1 MPLIVST
8 YKFLYQKHSVISFT
22 YAIFLLFTLF
32 TNFAHANSVKSR
44 TVHHA
49 MGQTTI
55 HGQPV
60 RIVSLMQGATDTLV
74 ALGLQPIGVVE
85 SWSEKPMY
93 QYLRP
98 HLPQV
103 QYVGL
108 ETQPSLEDIA
118 RLKPDLIIASK
129 FRNEKTYRILS
140 QIAPTIMLKE
150 VYEFKDTLRVVGQAV
165 GKEQQ
170 ANILLHQWNQRI
182 KNTQFQLRQ
191 RYAPNWPQQVS
202 LLEIRDDHLRA
213 YSPHSFSGQILS
225 ELGFRWSK
233 VSSNQN
239 WALQKLSSK
248 ESIPLLDA
256 DIFFVFMR
264 KNATTQ
270 QNFKAWQTHP
280 LWRQL
285 RASQTQ
291 QVHLVNTVNWNLT
304 GGILGAN
311 KVLDEINQIFY
322 IKEIRK

>member
-1 MPLIVST
+1 MQPNVSVRIIID
-8 YKFLYQKHSVISFT
+8 KKHRVIYYT
-22 YAIFLLFTLF
+22 CAIFLLFILLMGY
-32 TNFAHANSVKSR
+32 AHANTVPTR
-44 TVHHA
+44 TIDHA
-49 MGQTTI
+49 MGKTTI
-55 HGQPV
+55 HGQPIRV
-60 RIVSLMQGATDTLV
+60 VSLMQGATDTLV
-74 ALGLQPIGVVE
+74 ALGIKPVGVVE

-140 QIAPTIMLKE
+140 QIAPTVMLTE
-150 VYEFKDTLRVVGQAV
+150 VYEFKDTLKIVAKAV
-165 GKEQQ
+165 AKEQQ
-170 ANILLHQWNQRI
+170 ANILLHQWDQRI
-182 KNTQFQLRQ
+182 KNTQTQLKH
-191 RYAPNWPQQVS
+191 RYVGNWPQQIS

-225 ELGFRWSK
+225 ELGFSWSK
-233 VSSNQN
+233 VSSNQK
-239 WALQKLSSK
+239 WALQKLAGK

-264 KNATTQ
+264 NSPTTK
-270 QNFKAWQTHP
+270 QNFTAWQTHA
-280 LWRQL
+280 LWKQL
-285 RASQTQ
+285 RASQKKQ
-291 QVHLVNTVNWNLT
+291 IYLVNTVNWNLT

-311 KVLDEINQIFY
+311 RVLDEINQIFK
-322 IKEIRK
+322 IKEVRQ

>member
-1 MPLIVST
+1 MPLIVSVR
-8 YKFLYQKHSVISFT
+8 KFLAKKHGVINFSH
-22 YAIFLLFTLF
+22 ALFLLLTLCMS
-32 TNFAHANSVKSR
+32 FAHAN
-44 TVHHA
+44 TVHTRTIQHA

-60 RIVSLMQGATDTLV
+60 RVVSLMQGATDTLV

-129 FRNEKTYRILS
+129 FRNEKIYRLLS
-140 QIAPTIMLKE
+140 QIAPTVMLTE
-150 VYEFKDTLRVVGQAV
+150 VYEFKDTLKIVGQAV
-165 GKEQQ
+165 GQEQQ
-170 ANILLHQWNQRI
+170 AKVLLQQWNQRI
-182 KNTQFQLRQ
+182 KNTQYQLKQ
-191 RYAPNWPQQVS
+191 RYAANWPQQVS

-233 VSSNQN
+233 VSSNQQ
-239 WALQKLSSK
+239 WALQKLSGK

-264 KNATTQ
+264 NNPTTK
-270 QNFKAWQTHP
+270 QNFKAWRSHA
-280 LWRQL
+280 LWKQL
-285 RASQTQ
+285 RASQKQ
-291 QVHLVNTVNWNLT
+291 QIYLVNTVNWNLT

-311 KVLDEINQIFY
+311 KVLDEINQIFK
-322 IKEIRK
+322 IKELKK